1 MLMTIDILLAEFQ
14 KLFPFSYS
22 ESYDNVGLIIGNQ
35 NDTIAG
41 AMLCLNVTEQVV
53 NEAIE
58 KSCNLII
65 SHHPLIF
72 HGLKHI
78 VNDSSKERL
87 IRLCIKK
94 DINIIALHTNIDKMY
109 AGLNNYVATQLGLQ
123 YIKTLAPEKGLLR
136 KLVTFCPSE
145 HAENVRT
152 ALFSAGAGVIGNY
165 DSCSYNISGYGT
177 FKGNEQTN
185 PFVGQKNAIHHEAEV
200 RIETVFPQHIQTS
213 VIKALL
219 SSHPYEE
226 VAYDIYLIENAY
238 DQVGLGVIGQLTE
251 NMTIETFLNH
261 VKTVLKT
268 PCLRYSECKRGEV
281 SKVAFCGGSGSHLIQ
296 HAISQGADAFI
307 TADISYHQFD
317 IGYDNLLLV
326 DAGHFETEIF
336 FKDYFANELSEINVN
351 FAIYKSQAELN
362 HIKYY

>member
-1 MLMTIDILLAEFQ
+1 MTIQALLSHIQ
-14 KLFPFSYS
+14 KMFPFSYS

-109 AGLNNYVATQLGLQ
+109 TGLNNYVATQLGLQ

-136 KLVTFCPSE
+136 KLVTFCPTE

-152 ALFSAGAGVIGNY
+152 ALFIAGAGVIGNY

-185 PFVGQKNAIHHEAEV
+185 QFVGQKNTIHHEEEV

-238 DQVGLGVIGQLTE
+238 EQVGLGVIGQLTE
-251 NMTIETFLNH
+251 NMSIETFLNH

-268 PCLRYSECKRGEV
+268 PCLRYNKCDRDEV
-281 SKVAFCGGSGSHLIQ
+281 SKVAFCGGSGAHLIQ
-296 HAISQGADAFI
+296 HAINHGADAFI
-307 TADISYHQFD
+307 TADISYHQFETD
-317 IGYDNLLLV
+317 VNNLLLI
-326 DAGHFETEIF
+326 DAGHYETEILFKVF
-336 FKDYFANELSEINVN
+336 FENVLSEINVK
-351 FAIYKSQAELN
+351 FAIFKSQAEFN
-362 HIKYY
+362 HIKYF